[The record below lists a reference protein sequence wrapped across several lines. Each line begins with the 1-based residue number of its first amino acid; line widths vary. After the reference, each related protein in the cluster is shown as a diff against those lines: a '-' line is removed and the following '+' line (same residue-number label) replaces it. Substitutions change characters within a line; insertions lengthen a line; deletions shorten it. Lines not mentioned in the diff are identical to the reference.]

1 MSSVDTPVGGDN
13 PEKDRSTKNRGRG
26 KAGQILPVPFLPNRV
41 NPAVAFQDPCNGVSG
56 KL

>member
-26 KAGQILPVPFLPNRV
+26 KAGQILPVPFLPNQV